1 MNPVYVYLHGFASG
15 PQSAKAVYLKER
27 FQEQGLALQ
36 ILDLNQGDFS
46 ALTLTRQIQ
55 QVRAALPAPPQS
67 AVLIGSSLG
76 GLTAA
81 WVAETS
87 PQVKSVLLL
96 APAFQFLERW
106 LQTLGA
112 AKMRQWQT
120 QGYLEFYHYGEKRS
134 LPLGYCFVEDIAQ
147 YQDQQLQRS
156 VPTLILHG
164 VHDQVVPIAASRDF
178 AAQRPWVKLMELES
192 DHSLGHAKA
201 EIWQALQSLF

>member
-27 FQEQGLALQ
+27 FQEQGLDLQ
-36 ILDLNQGDFS
+36 IPDLNQGDFS
-46 ALTLTRQIQ
+46 MLTLTRQIQ
-55 QVRAALPAPPQS
+55 QVQAALPARPQA

-87 PQVKSVLLL
+87 PQVKAILLL

-106 LQTLGA
+106 LQSLGE
-112 AKMRQWQT
+112 AKVRQWQI
-120 QGYLEFYHYGEKRS
+120 QGYLEFYHYGEQRP
-134 LPLGYCFVEDIAQ
+134 LPLSYRFVEDMAQ
-147 YQDQQLQRS
+147 YRDQQLQRP

-164 VHDQVVPIAASRDF
+164 VHDQVVPIQASRDF
-178 AAQRPWVKLMELES
+178 AAQRPWVRLIELDS
-192 DHSLGHAKA
+192 DHSLGNVKA
-201 EIWQALQSLF
+201 EIWEAIQGC

>member
-27 FQEQGLALQ
+27 FQEQGINLQ
-36 ILDLNQGDFS
+36 IPDLNQGDFS

-55 QVRAALPAPPQS
+55 QVQTALLAPTQS

-106 LQTLGA
+106 LQTLGE
-112 AKMRQWQT
+112 AKVRQWQT
-120 QGYLEFYHYGEKRS
+120 QGYLEFYHYGENQS
-134 LPLGYCFVEDIAQ
+134 LPLSYRFVEDIAR
-147 YQDQQLQRS
+147 YQDQQLQRA

-164 VHDQVVPIAASRDF
+164 IHDQVVPIQASRNF
-178 AAQRPWVKLMELES
+178 AAQRPWVRLIELDS
-192 DHSLGHAKA
+192 DHSLGNVKA
-201 EIWQALQSLF
+201 EIWQALQGWL